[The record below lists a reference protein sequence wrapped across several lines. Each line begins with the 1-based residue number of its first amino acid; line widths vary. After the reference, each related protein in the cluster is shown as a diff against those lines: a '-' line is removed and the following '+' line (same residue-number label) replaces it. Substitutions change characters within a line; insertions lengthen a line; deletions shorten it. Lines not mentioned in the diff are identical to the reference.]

1 MSEVI
6 NEEFVTM
13 ALLRDRIRPALYEF
27 FGERLE
33 KSFAEH
39 RRKALADAR
48 GRVLEIGAGT
58 GFNLPHY
65 PAGIDELVVTE
76 PNAGMLR
83 RARRRATD
91 KPVRF
96 VQAAAESLPFADSS
110 FDTVVSTLVLCS
122 VDDVDRVLAEIHR
135 VLSPGGQ
142 LIFVEHVRSSDPRR
156 ARWQDRLERPWRVL
170 ADGCHPNRAT
180 LERIEAGPFEVM
192 QVERGELPK
201 SPPIV
206 RPLVAGRAIA
216 R

>member
-1 MSEVI
+1 MT
-6 NEEFVTM
+6 F
-13 ALLRDRIRPALYEF
+13 LRDRVRPALYDF

-39 RRKALADAR
+39 RGKALADAR

-65 PAGIDELVVTE
+65 PAGIEELVVTE

-83 RARRRATD
+83 RARRRGSGRPMTFVKAT
-91 KPVRF
+91 
-96 VQAAAESLPFADSS
+96 AESLPFEDSS

-122 VDDVDRVLAEIHR
+122 VEDVDRALAEIHR
-135 VLSPGGQ
+135 VLRPGGQ
-142 LIFVEHVRSSDPRR
+142 LIFVEHVRSDDPRT
-156 ARWQDRLERPWRVL
+156 ARWQDRLERPWHVL

-180 LERIEAGPFEVM
+180 LERIEAGPFELVG
-192 QVERGELPK
+192 VEHGDLPK